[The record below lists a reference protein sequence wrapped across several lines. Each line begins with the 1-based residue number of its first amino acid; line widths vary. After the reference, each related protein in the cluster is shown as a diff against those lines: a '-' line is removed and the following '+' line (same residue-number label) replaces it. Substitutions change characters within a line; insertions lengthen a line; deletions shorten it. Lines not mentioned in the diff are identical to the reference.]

1 MSKYT
6 ELLDNIVG
14 RCNEDGEFEKK
25 CAKLE
30 EHIEDIIVEH
40 IQNNEVFAAM
50 YTTGF
55 QHNNEFYLDLDEMS
69 KDIVRKYKILVYG
82 ETLKG
87 IVVEALN
94 GLEGIEVLDYK
105 KEIVSSKLTYMLFK
119 DALNSNKI
127 CVILDLDTILNR
139 SK

>member
-1 MSKYT
+1 
-6 ELLDNIVG
+6 
-14 RCNEDGEFEKK
+14 
-25 CAKLE
+25 
-30 EHIEDIIVEH
+30 
-40 IQNNEVFAAM
+40 M

-94 GLEGIEVLDYK
+94 GLEGIEVLYYK

-127 CVILDLDTILNR
+127 CVKLDLDTILNR

>member
-87 IVVEALN
+87 IVVETLN

-127 CVILDLDTILNR
+127 CVKLDLDTILNR